1 MARHH
6 AKLPQI
12 PEGMLLTV
20 IKDTDCIYGDDTV
33 HLPAGTV
40 VMPYGFMPFIS
51 HTGSHKNSVVFYYSE
66 NKENFDR
73 FKRLNSLD
81 KLSMAKEMGVMSL
94 NAGFDC
100 FAEQKQLEQIIIE
113 TENTTRL
120 MTRSAFWEDF
130 TPVIAFGMFLYH

>member
-1 MARHH
+1 MNINGKTIAAYVLLLIDVAVFFLSGYAVARNDARHH

-66 NKENFDR
+66 NKENFER
-73 FKRLNSLD
+73 SSCLLWI
-81 KLSMAKEMGVMSL
+81 LS
-94 NAGFDC
+94 
-100 FAEQKQLEQIIIE
+100 
-113 TENTTRL
+113 
-120 MTRSAFWEDF
+120 
-130 TPVIAFGMFLYH
+130 